1 MSRYQPTGGNQTARR
16 RAGHRQ
22 APGQRHQRHHDRRI
36 EDCCHRARRR
46 TCHHLS
52 SRAAMT
58 CAHRPAHD
66 RAKVDATPERR
77 PTTPAQQEWTGM
89 ISLRRR
95 TRRYGATSQ
104 ASQRTSITEN
114 IRRSGAGR
122 MPGVGCF
129 LRHAFWLAGRPA
141 GPVCHL
147 TSHIHQFRDARALG
161 QRWRGSPLT
170 VETSVVVIMAGT
182 GWPYRTRA
190 WPGQA
195 CGLPAFPVP
204 RGRSGLR
211 GQGRPAGPSPEGR
224 CAAPLRPEGR
234 PRTLS
239 GRGKASG
246 GEAASVAR
254 PAQRAHHDHAA
265 SFPASDRS

>member
-1 MSRYQPTGGNQTARR
+1 MPSPFESGGDDMRAPSGAR
-16 RAGHRQ
+16 
-22 APGQRHQRHHDRRI
+22 PG
-36 EDCCHRARRR
+36 
-46 TCHHLS
+46 
-52 SRAAMT
+52 
-58 CAHRPAHD
+58 
-66 RAKVDATPERR
+66 K
-77 PTTPAQQEWTGM
+77 G
-89 ISLRRR
+89 
-95 TRRYGATSQ
+95 RRYAGTTADYAGSTRMDGHDLAATQNSKIWCNVPSVS
-104 ASQRTSITEN
+104 ANLNNRKYSA
-114 IRRSGAGR
+114 IRRWPHAGR
-122 MPGVGCF
+122 RLLPASRF
-129 LRHAFWLAGRPA
+129 LAGWPA

-239 GRGKASG
+239 GRDKASG
-246 GEAASVAR
+246 GAAASFAR
-254 PAQRAHHDHAA
+254 PAQRARRGHAA
-265 SFPASDRS
+265 SFPARKRS